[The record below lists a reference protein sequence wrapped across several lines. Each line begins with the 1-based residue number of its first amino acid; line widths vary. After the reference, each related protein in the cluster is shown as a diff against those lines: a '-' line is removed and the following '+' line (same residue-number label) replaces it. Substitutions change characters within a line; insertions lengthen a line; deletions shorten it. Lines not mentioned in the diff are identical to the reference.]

1 MEYIKPE
8 KITECISCS
17 NSNFD
22 NNFIV
27 TRKDKF
33 AVTKKRKLKP
43 AHYFECSNCGLFTLD
58 GAEEG
63 SFKERWKN
71 IDSQFTLGSF
81 TGIGIDFKM
90 YGQTTVSPM
99 VGYEILPLKYNA

>member
-1 MEYIKPE
+1 MI
-8 KITECISCS
+8 
-17 NSNFD
+17 NSLPWDLSPFVA
-22 NNFIV
+22 I
-27 TRKDKF
+27 RGG
-33 AVTKKRKLKP
+33 
-43 AHYFECSNCGLFTLD
+43 GLFTLD

-81 TGIGIDFKM
+81 TGIGVDFKM

-99 VGYEILPLKYNA
+99 VGYEILPLQYKADGKNDYSGMQIHIAFNRRFALWEFLKKLFM